1 MAYVASNLKA
11 MNRQL
16 VFTALRA
23 HDAVSRTEIS
33 RETGISAPTIMKI
46 VQYLESHGYVQ
57 TTEAAHTEV
66 GRKPQMLRFNRQAGF
81 VIGGEYTGSE
91 LRLGLVDFG
100 ENPVRLRRAPASA
113 SLVCAV
119 GRDLP
124 DQIDRLIAESGW
136 AADRLL
142 GIGVGLPGR
151 VDPKDQ
157 TIDMAPLEGITRRT
171 RMEEIVDGLS
181 RRFGVPVVMENDANA
196 AAVGEFRFRGL
207 ERNDDL
213 LYIMLGKGVG
223 SGIIF
228 NGRLRRGPRS
238 LAGEIG
244 YMVFDRD
251 FVSDQQKPGW
261 LEQSL
266 TGPPA
271 DWNTGADH
279 LALAAA
285 NLCVPLEIHHVVLR
299 LADPAWPQQELFDHV
314 RDCLKRVAV
323 WPLDCRLSE
332 CPEPVIT
339 GCAHMVM
346 EPVVL
351 RILEA

>member
-11 MNRQL
+11 MNRKL
-16 VFTALRA
+16 VFAALRA
-23 HDAVSRTEIS
+23 HDEISRTEIS
-33 RETGISAPTIMKI
+33 RETGISAPTVMKI
-46 VQYLESHGYVQ
+46 VQYLETRGYVQ
-57 TTEAAHTEV
+57 TAGAAHTEV
-66 GRKPQMLRFNRQAGF
+66 GRKPQMLRFNRRAGF
-81 VIGGEYTGSE
+81 VMGVEYTGDE

-100 ENPVRLRRAPASA
+100 ENLVRLLRVPASA
-113 SLVCAV
+113 NLVHAV
-119 GRDLP
+119 GRELP
-124 DQIDRLIAESGW
+124 DRIDRLIAESGW
-136 AADRLL
+136 PADRLL
-142 GIGVGLPGR
+142 GIGIGLPGR
-151 VDPKDQ
+151 VDPKDR

-171 RMEEIVDGLS
+171 GLKEIVDGLS
-181 RRFGVPVVMENDANA
+181 RRFGVPVVVENDANA

-207 ERNDDL
+207 TEDDDL

-228 NGRLRRGPRS
+228 DGRVRRGPRS

-251 FVSDQQKPGW
+251 FISDRQKPGW

-266 TGPPA
+266 TGRPA
-271 DWNTGADH
+271 DWGAAADS

-285 NLCVPLEIHHVVLR
+285 NLCVPLEIRHVVLR
-299 LADPAWPQQELFDHV
+299 LADPAWPRQELLDRV
-314 RDCLKRVAV
+314 RRCLERVAV

-332 CPEPVIT
+332 CPEPVLT

-346 EPVVL
+346 EPAVR